1 MRARMRIVAGELGGR
16 VLRAPHGAATRP
28 TSEKV
33 RQALFNILGPP
44 AEDLHVLDLF
54 AGSGALGLEAL
65 SRGAAFATFVERARP
80 ALIALRGNL
89 DALEVG
95 DRARVVATDVAG
107 FLAGPALG
115 AGPAWSWI
123 FLDPPYAA
131 GVVTAALAALPAARL
146 APEAIVVVEHA
157 HREPPPDRAGFLL
170 RTDLRR
176 YGDTSLSWYRPVPAS
191 TPAAEPPP

>member
-1 MRARMRIVAGELGGR
+1 M
-16 VLRAPHGAATRP
+16 LRAPHGAATRP

-44 AEDLHVLDLF
+44 GADVHVLDLF

-65 SRGAAFATFVERARP
+65 SRGAASATFVERARP
-80 ALIALRGNL
+80 ALLALRGNL
-89 DALEVG
+89 TELAIG

-107 FLAGPALG
+107 FLAGQG
-115 AGPAWSWI
+115 AAGPGPAWTWI

-131 GVVTAALAALPAARL
+131 GVVAVTLAALPAARL
-146 APEAIVVVEHA
+146 TADAIIVVEHA
-157 HREPPPDRAGFLL
+157 HREPPPERAGFLL

-176 YGDTSLSWYRPVPAS
+176 YGDTSLSWYRPQPAPP
-191 TPAAEPPP
+191 TPTPEPPP

>member
-1 MRARMRIVAGELGGR
+1 MRIVAGELGGR

-44 AEDLHVLDLF
+44 AADVHVLDLF

-65 SRGAAFATFVERARP
+65 SRGAATATFVERARP
-80 ALIALRGNL
+80 ALIALRANL
-89 DALEVG
+89 TELAIG
-95 DRARVVATDVAG
+95 DRARVITTDVAG
-107 FLAGPALG
+107 FLAAQAAGGP
-115 AGPAWSWI
+115 GPAWTWI

-131 GVVTAALAALPAARL
+131 GVVASTLAALPAARL
-146 APEAIVVVEHA
+146 TADAIVVVEHA
-157 HREPPPDRAGFLL
+157 HRDPPPERAGFLL

-176 YGDTSLSWYRPVPAS
+176 YGDTSLSWYRPQPVTLSPP
-191 TPAAEPPP
+191 TPEPPP